1 MANQVCVLI
10 KWSGFMAHQAGLN
23 LRECEK
29 IAAMLAV
36 GNSKSVIAKELGRS
50 NRLVARELK
59 RARQDHADDAVAA
72 AEHQPHRAA
81 CASAHPRARALMEF
95 LATELTATVPAPPLT
110 HRAAG
115 LDADPLIL
123 IVDDDREIVRAL
135 DIRFRSKGYRIA
147 TAYDGHRGLIAA
159 LATPPD
165 AIILDIRMPGMDGL
179 AMLARLRG
187 HARMTNIPAIV
198 LSGKR
203 EGRAKSDAQALGAHC
218 FLEKPCEPL
227 VLMQAVQSALNGT
240 DPNPC
245 LHH

>member
-1 MANQVCVLI
+1 
-10 KWSGFMAHQAGLN
+10 
-23 LRECEK
+23 
-29 IAAMLAV
+29 MLAV

-59 RARQDHADDAVAA
+59 RARQEHADDAVAA
-72 AEHQPHRAA
+72 AEHQPHHVA
-81 CASAHPRARALMEF
+81 CASAHPRSRALVEF

-110 HRAAG
+110 HRGAD
-115 LDADPLIL
+115 LHADPLIL

-147 TAYDGHRGLIAA
+147 TAYDGHRGLSAA

-187 HARMTNIPAIV
+187 HARMTHIPAIV

-203 EGRAKSDAQALGAHC
+203 EDRAKSDAHALGAHC
-218 FLEKPCEPL
+218 YLEKPCEPL
-227 VLMQAVQSALNGT
+227 MLMQAVQSALNGT